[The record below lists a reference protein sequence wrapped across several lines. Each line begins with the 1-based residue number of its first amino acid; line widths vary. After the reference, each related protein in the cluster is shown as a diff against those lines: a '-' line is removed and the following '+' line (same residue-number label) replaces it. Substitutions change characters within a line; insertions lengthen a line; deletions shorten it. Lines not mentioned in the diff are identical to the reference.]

1 MCFLTRLRSLV
12 NLNYFVVVAVNI
24 SVFNIIVMPSWH
36 SVLHD
41 LQVAEARGALELLSS
56 GMLIVANTVE
66 VTDMRVNRG
75 YGKLLVQ

>member
-12 NLNYFVVVAVNI
+12 NLHYFVVVAVNI
-24 SVFNIIVMPSWH
+24 SVFIIVMPSWH

-41 LQVAEARGALELLSS
+41 LQVAEARGALKLLSS
-56 GMLIVANTVE
+56 GMLIVANSVE

-75 YGKLLVQ
+75 YGKLLVH